1 MMLRELLAIML
12 RELLAMMVLTVCDG
26 LVEEEMP
33 GKDRK
38 KGGLVEK
45 ETIGEE
51 ALPPQG
57 GRTMVERG
65 RERTRGKFC
74 R

>member
-1 MMLRELLAIML
+1 
-12 RELLAMMVLTVCDG
+12 MMVLTVCDG

-51 ALPPQG
+51 ALPPPRGEGPWWKG
-57 GRTMVERG
+57 GERERG
-65 RERTRGKFC
+65 GNFVDKYI
-74 R
+74 